1 MRSEVQVLSR
11 PPGVAWLVEYTSY
24 ATRSKAKRQTIL
36 HRRPHSWLPGSENT
50 RGLNHYL
57 RHADLEQEC
66 RSDSMTLQGRH
77 EKTVGRTPPH
87 GVHLLEVQ
95 RRQPVNEERLM
106 TEKQWTER
114 ELLAE
119 LHNLLLETQKI
130 QRRQARLLGSI
141 NSILVFFTVVVIL
154 GILAS
159 CVIAILGP
167 GALF

>member
-1 MRSEVQVLSR
+1 
-11 PPGVAWLVEYTSY
+11 
-24 ATRSKAKRQTIL
+24 
-36 HRRPHSWLPGSENT
+36 
-50 RGLNHYL
+50 
-57 RHADLEQEC
+57 
-66 RSDSMTLQGRH
+66 
-77 EKTVGRTPPH
+77 
-87 GVHLLEVQ
+87 
-95 RRQPVNEERLM
+95 M

-167 GALF
+167 AALF